1 LKEEVP
7 SVAIVPKRKH
17 SKARRNIRRS
27 NVWKLE
33 APALS
38 RCSKCGAFKLIHRV
52 CKSCGYYRNR
62 EVVKKEA

>member
-1 LKEEVP
+1 M
-7 SVAIVPKRKH
+7 AIVPKRKH
-17 SKARRNIRRS
+17 SKARRNTRRS

-52 CKSCGYYRNR
+52 CKSCGHYRNR

>member
-1 LKEEVP
+1 M
-7 SVAIVPKRKH
+7 AIVPKRKH
-17 SKARRNIRRS
+17 SKARRNKRRS

-38 RCSKCGAFKLIHRV
+38 KCSECGGFKLIHRV
-52 CKSCGYYRNR
+52 CKACGHYKGR

>member
-1 LKEEVP
+1 M
-7 SVAIVPKRKH
+7 AIVPKRKH
-17 SKARRNIRRS
+17 SKARRNTRRS

-38 RCSKCGAFKLIHRV
+38 RCSKCSAFKLIHRV
-52 CKSCGYYRNR
+52 CKSCGCYRNR

>member
-1 LKEEVP
+1 M
-7 SVAIVPKRKH
+7 AIVPKRKH
-17 SKARRNIRRS
+17 SKARRNKRRS

-38 RCSKCGAFKLIHRV
+38 KCSKCGGFKLIHRV
-52 CKSCGYYRNR
+52 CKACGHYNGR